1 MKTST
6 MSYLKLA
13 QCIFSESV
21 NKSGNEP
28 VLVDHYT
35 EDSLDYETEYLF
47 TLTLPE
53 VSLFSWC

>member
-6 MSYLKLA
+6 MSYLELT
-13 QCIFSESV
+13 QCTFAESV
-21 NKSGNEP
+21 NKSRNEP
-28 VLVDHYT
+28 ELVYHYT

-53 VSLFSWC
+53 VSLFS

>member
-1 MKTST
+1 

>member
-6 MSYLKLA
+6 MSYLELT
-13 QCIFSESV
+13 QCTFAESV
-21 NKSGNEP
+21 NKSRNEP
-28 VLVDHYT
+28 ELVDRYT

-53 VSLFSWC
+53 VSLFG